1 MRLKSMCSFVKGLSL
16 FVLLIMM
23 FLTGYAAAG
32 EEAEKSGNASS
43 SQAESA
49 YRIGAG
55 DVLSIKVWK
64 ESDLSLDSVR
74 VRIDGKITFPLLDDL
89 QAAGQTTM
97 MLKNKIQSGL
107 EDFVEAPTVTVTL
120 LSPESKKFYIIGEV
134 MKTGEYPIVKE
145 LTVMQAFALA
155 GGFTEWASKKEILV
169 FRKEGETRKTITID
183 YRDIVKGDF
192 SKNIL
197 IRPDDT
203 VVVP

>member
-16 FVLLIMM
+16 FVLIMM